1 MTGAPQTKNIGTIAV
16 IVVVL
21 FSFAL
26 KVMLLQNLFGRM
38 ILVVKIS

>member
-26 KVMLLQNLFGRM
+26 GR
-38 ILVVKIS
+38 VD